1 MNEDHIKI
9 VIINTFLLMNVLFGI
24 THYEPALL
32 ARQGLRT
39 INFYQSHVIA
49 TTADSLAL
57 AYHSIIQSN
66 CFVFTSYHFYHHIII
81 SFNNEGDYE

>member
-57 AYHSIIQSN
+57 AYT
-66 CFVFTSYHFYHHIII
+66 F
-81 SFNNEGDYE
+81 DYTE